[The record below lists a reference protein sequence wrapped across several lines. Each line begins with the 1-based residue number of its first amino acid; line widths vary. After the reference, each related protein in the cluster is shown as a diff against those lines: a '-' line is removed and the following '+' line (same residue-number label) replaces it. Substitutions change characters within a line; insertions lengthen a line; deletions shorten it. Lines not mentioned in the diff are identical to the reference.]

1 MIYNLFVYHPAWN
14 FNLGPGTMILVTG
27 SATASP
33 ESFAEMRR
41 ISLEHVHRSRG
52 EPGCLEHGVY
62 IDAENPL
69 RLHFFERW
77 ADAEALKAH
86 FLVPESRAFA
96 RRLRELA
103 ADPGGMAVYEAA
115 KTRV

>member
-1 MIYNLFVYHPAWN
+1 MIV
-14 FNLGPGTMILVTG
+14 VTG

-33 ESFAEMRR
+33 ESFEEMRR
-41 ISLEHVHRSRG
+41 IALEHVRRSRA

-62 IDAENPL
+62 VDAEHPL

-77 ADAEALKAH
+77 ADAAALKAH
-86 FLVPESRAFA
+86 FAVPESRAFA
-96 RRLRELA
+96 RRLRALA
-103 ADPGGMAVYEAA
+103 ADPGAMAVYEAA

>member
-1 MIYNLFVYHPAWN
+1 MIV
-14 FNLGPGTMILVTG
+14 VTG
-27 SATASP
+27 SATASQ
-33 ESFAEMRR
+33 ESFDEMRR
-41 ISLEHVHRSRG
+41 IALEHVQRSRA

-77 ADAEALKAH
+77 ADAATLKQH
-86 FLVPESRAFA
+86 FTVPESRDFA
-96 RRLRELA
+96 RRLRALA
-103 ADPGGMAVYEAA
+103 ADPGAMAVYEAA

>member
-1 MIYNLFVYHPAWN
+1 MIV
-14 FNLGPGTMILVTG
+14 VTG
-27 SATASP
+27 HATASP
-33 ESFAEMRR
+33 ESFDEMRR
-41 ISLEHVHRSRG
+41 ISLEHVARSRT

-77 ADAEALKAH
+77 ADIEALRVH
-86 FLVPESRAFA
+86 FAVPESRTFA
-96 RRLRELA
+96 KALRGLA
-103 ADPGGMAVYEAA
+103 ADPGHMAILEAT

>member
-1 MIYNLFVYHPAWN
+1 MLV
-14 FNLGPGTMILVTG
+14 VTG
-27 SATASP
+27 HATASP

-41 ISLEHVHRSRG
+41 IALEHVHRSRG

-62 IDAENPL
+62 LDAENPL

-77 ADAEALKAH
+77 ADAAALKAH
-86 FLVPESRAFA
+86 FAVPESRAFA
-96 RRLRELA
+96 KRLRALA
-103 ADPGGMAVYEAA
+103 ADPGDMAVYEAA

>member
-1 MIYNLFVYHPAWN
+1 MIYNLVVYHPAWK
-14 FNLGPGTMILVTG
+14 FNLGPGTMIVVTG
-27 SATASP
+27 SATASS

-41 ISLEHVHRSRG
+41 ISLEHVHRSRT
-52 EPGCLEHGVY
+52 EPGCVEHGVY
-62 IDAENPL
+62 VDAENPL

-77 ADAEALKAH
+77 ADAESLKAH
-86 FLVPESRAFA
+86 FAVPESRAFA